1 MRAMMPGRV
10 HRVAQKVLVLGA
22 GMVGTCAALE
32 LSLRGH
38 PVTLVDRR
46 APGGETSYGNSG
58 VIQREAVEPYAFGR
72 DWPTVIAAALG
83 RRLDI
88 RYQLDGL
95 WAAAPQL
102 LHHWWVAVL
111 PRPG

>member
-1 MRAMMPGRV
+1 MRAVMPGRV
-10 HRVAQKVLVLGA
+10 HRVAQEALVLGA
-22 GMVGTCAALE
+22 GMVGTCTALE

-38 PVTLVDRR
+38 AVTLVERR
-46 APGGETSYGNSG
+46 APGGENSYGNAG
-58 VIQREAVEPYAFGR
+58 VIQCEAVEHYAFTR
-72 DWPTVIAAALG
+72 DWPTLITAALG

-102 LHHWWVAVL
+102 LRYCWVTA
-111 PRPG
+111 RPWPG